1 MSVSNLIPV
10 LLFQAYHIIVQVMY
24 KLTDGARS
32 RQREQ
37 IPVGHAYAKVAIE
50 SDCGHEQWAERH
62 RGRLYEKEGL
72 AQQQAAR
79 LVQHVLHVDGERHE
93 YGADGEVAEGQ
104 H

>member
-50 SDCGHEQWAERH
+50 SDCGHEQ
-62 RGRLYEKEGL
+62 
-72 AQQQAAR
+72 
-79 LVQHVLHVDGERHE
+79 
-93 YGADGEVAEGQ
+93 
-104 H
+104 